1 MSIRDKTFSIIHYA
15 RKLFHQYIVDAY
27 TKIEANRIKYVRD
40 HQKELR
46 ADLYKGLL
54 DYVNDNL
61 EGVIGR
67 VTVLPSTFVVITFY
81 LIKTILNK
89 NLKIRVVFVI

>member
-1 MSIRDKTFSIIHYA
+1 M
-15 RKLFHQYIVDAY
+15 DAY
-27 TKIEANRIKYVRD
+27 TKIEANRIKYIRD

-54 DYVNDNL
+54 DYVTDNL

-67 VTVLPSTFVVITFY
+67 LTVLPSTFIVNYKLF
-81 LIKTILNK
+81 LIIKNCFKIKFNK
-89 NLKIRVVFVI
+89 

>member
-1 MSIRDKTFSIIHYA
+1 
-15 RKLFHQYIVDAY
+15 VDAY
-27 TKIEANRIKYVRD
+27 TKIEANRIKYIRD

-54 DYVNDNL
+54 DYVTDNL

-67 VTVLPSTFVVITFY
+67 LTVLPSTFIVNYKFF
-81 LIKTILNK
+81 LIIKNFFKIKFNK
-89 NLKIRVVFVI
+89 

>member
-1 MSIRDKTFSIIHYA
+1 MAIRDKSFSIIHCA
-15 RKLFHQYIVDAY
+15 KKLFHQYIVDAY
-27 TKIEANRIKYVRD
+27 TKIEANRIKYIRD

-54 DYVNDNL
+54 DYVTDNL

-67 VTVLPSTFVVITFY
+67 LTVLPSTFIV
-81 LIKTILNK
+81 N
-89 NLKIRVVFVI
+89 